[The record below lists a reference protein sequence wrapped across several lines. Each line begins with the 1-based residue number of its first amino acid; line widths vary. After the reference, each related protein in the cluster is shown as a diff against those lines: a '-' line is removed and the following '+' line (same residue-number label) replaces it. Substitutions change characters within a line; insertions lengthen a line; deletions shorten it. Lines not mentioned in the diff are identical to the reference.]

1 MNGECREH
9 SLSRLLKASMVNC
22 HAVYVLKR
30 VVNSLKV
37 TEEFVIQ
44 SWSVL
49 VSAWTRTFPARN
61 YEYEHQ
67 IRLII
72 NYWVT
77 APSNIRGK
85 RGHEYKSRVT
95 VFDAKKHRRKH
106 HSKGRLI
113 SINIWAIAP
122 VLLFQV
128 CLGRIVTSVMQIGRS
143 NI

>member
-1 MNGECREH
+1 MNGECRDH

-95 VFDAKKHRRKH
+95 AFDAKKHRKH

-122 VLLFQV
+122 VLVFQV
-128 CLGRIVTSVMQIGRS
+128 CLGRIVTSGMQIGRS